1 MSENNAPYL
10 KRLFIYQKERFPVLM
25 NLIAVTVFTFSAI
38 SFSRICR
45 GAEGFVPLST
55 YLIGCFATFT
65 LFLLVRIFDEFK
77 DKEDDAKYRKYLPVP
92 RGLVTL
98 KELRNIGIVVGVLQ
112 ITSIAVFQLP
122 MLLLYLIVIGY
133 LCLMGVEFFVPEFL
147 KKRQILYITSH
158 MIIIPLLDVYSSG
171 LDWLL
176 EGEQPHFG
184 LVFFFAVS
192 FMNGLVV
199 EFGRKLKAPQDEE
212 EGVVSYTKMWGTK
225 RATYIWMIT
234 VAVTLSLATIAANYA
249 QYGLPTFI
257 VLLIIG
263 LICII
268 PGFIFIKKPSKKA
281 AKGVETMSGIWTI
294 AMYLTLGGIPMLMN
308 LIEKWS

>member
-1 MSENNAPYL
+1 MTNENEAPYL
-10 KRLFIYQKERFPVLM
+10 RRFYIYQKERFPILM
-25 NLIAVTVFTFSAI
+25 NLIAVAAFTFSAI

-45 GAEGFVPLST
+45 GADGFVAWDT

-112 ITSIAVFQLP
+112 IASITIFQLP
-122 MLLLYLIVIGY
+122 MLILYLIVIAY

-158 MIIIPLLDVYSSG
+158 MVIIPLLDIYSSG

-176 EGEQPHFG
+176 EGAAPHFG

-192 FMNGLVV
+192 FMNGIVV
-199 EFGRKLKAPQDEE
+199 EFGRKLKAPEDEE

-225 RATYIWMIT
+225 QATYIWMGS
-234 VAVTLSLATIAANYA
+234 VAVTLGLATIAASYA
-249 QYGLPTFI
+249 HYGLPVFI
-257 VLLIIG
+257 VLLIIA
-263 LICII
+263 LLTII
-268 PGFIFIKKPSKKA
+268 PGILFIRQPQEKW
-281 AKGVETMSGIWTI
+281 AKGVKATSGIWTI
-294 AMYLTLGGIPMLMN
+294 CMYLTLGGIPMILE
-308 LIEKWS
+308 LIGL